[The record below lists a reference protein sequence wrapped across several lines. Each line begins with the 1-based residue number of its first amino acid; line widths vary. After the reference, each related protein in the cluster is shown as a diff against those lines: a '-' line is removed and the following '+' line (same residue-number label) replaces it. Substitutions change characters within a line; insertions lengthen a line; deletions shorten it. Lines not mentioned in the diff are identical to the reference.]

1 MNINFLLS
9 KVLPIIWIISVLV
22 AVFVLYKDLSMDI
35 IYAIIIFN
43 SCTSI
48 IKYYYE
54 EQKK

>member
-54 EQKK
+54 KQKK